1 MKTRGEIMLNMQD
14 YSAKAQEVLNTI
26 PVILARY
33 KQTQMTSEHILL
45 LITEHG
51 SNAGFEIIEKLAP
64 DVAAVKRDTERA
76 VRELG
81 MQSAPMAPTG
91 QIFITPD
98 AYRILDEAKKEAARM
113 QDNKIGCEHLILG
126 ILRVESSGAAKIL
139 ARHGLSVEKVYT
151 TIKEQRSSGGTAEK
165 DNLGAL
171 QKFTIDLCEMAVKG
185 ELMPVIGRDDEIRRV
200 IQILGRKTKNNP
212 VVVGDPGVGKTAIA
226 EGLAQRIVEGNIP
239 EYLKGKRLLSLD
251 MGRMI
256 AGTKFRG
263 EFEERMK
270 AVIDAVKKQQGEI
283 LLFVDELHTV
293 VGAGATEGSMDA
305 ANLMKPALARG
316 ELRCMGATTLEDYRK
331 YVEKDKAL
339 ERRFQMVMIEEPSVE
354 DAIEIVNGIRPV
366 FEKHHQVKITQKAVE
381 AAVKMSKQ
389 YISERFLP
397 DKAIDLIDE
406 AASRVKIENTYF
418 PGDLLNLEK
427 EKQLKEKEVEES
439 ATLENYEQAARLKA
453 ELEETRNR
461 YQARYDEWKKT
472 QETKPKVVNEF
483 VIAQLVEKWTGIPT
497 TRMLHSER
505 EKALNLE
512 AMIHQKYVNQV
523 DAVNALAQSI
533 RRSKAGLKDPK
544 RPTGSFL
551 FLGPSGVGKT
561 ELAKVLAEIL
571 CGSSEALVRIDMS
584 EYSEKIAVSRL
595 IGASPGYVGYEEGG
609 QLTEAVRRR
618 PFSVVL
624 MDEIEKAHPEVIHI
638 LLQLLEDGQLT
649 DGQGHTVDFKN
660 TVIILTSNIGTEQL
674 SKRQHRVGFAADSEE
689 LEKDKLVMDE
699 LKKYFKP
706 ELINRLDNIII
717 FRNLKPEDVQK
728 IVDLM
733 LERLNERLVDKHI
746 KVDMTERAK
755 DFLAKKGFDESF
767 GARPLRRVFEKHV
780 EVPLSDMLLEGTI
793 EENNDI
799 SVDLD
804 EEAERLLFQIHQP
817 DTRRV

>member
-1 MKTRGEIMLNMQD
+1 MLNMEE

-51 SNAGFEIIEKLAP
+51 ANAGFEIIEKLAP
-64 DVAAVKRDTERA
+64 DVAAVKRDTERS

-81 MQSAPMAPTG
+81 SQSAPMAPTG

-113 QDNKIGCEHLILG
+113 QDKKIGCEHLILG
-126 ILRVESSGAAKIL
+126 ILHVESSGAARIL
-139 ARHGLSVEKVYT
+139 TRHGLSLEKVYA

-171 QKFTIDLCEMAVKG
+171 QKFTINLCEMAAKG
-185 ELMPVIGRDDEIRRV
+185 DLMPVIGRDDEIRRV

-212 VVVGDPGVGKTAIA
+212 VLVGDPGVGKTAIA

-239 EYLKGKRLLSLD
+239 EYLKGKKLLSLD

-316 ELRCMGATTLEDYRK
+316 ELRCMGATTLDEYRK
-331 YVEKDKAL
+331 HVEKDKAL
-339 ERRFQMVMIEEPSVE
+339 ERRFQMVMVEEPSVE

-366 FEKHHQVKITQKAVE
+366 FEKHHQVKITQAAVE

-427 EKQLKEKEVEES
+427 DKQLKEKEVEES

-461 YQARYDEWKKT
+461 YETRYLEWKKE
-472 QETKPKVVNEF
+472 QESKPKVVNEF
-483 VIAQLVEKWTGIPT
+483 VIAQIVEKWTGIPT

-505 EKALNLE
+505 EKVLNLE

-523 DAVNALAQSI
+523 EAVNALSQSI

-561 ELAKVLAEIL
+561 ELAKILSEIL

-595 IGASPGYVGYEEGG
+595 IGASPGYVGYDEGG

-660 TVIILTSNIGTEQL
+660 TVIILTSNIGTEEL
-674 SKRQHRVGFAADSEE
+674 AKRQHRVGFAADSEE
-689 LEKDKLVMDE
+689 LEKDKMVMDE
-699 LKKYFKP
+699 LKKFFKP

-746 KVDMTERAK
+746 KVEMTEQAK
-755 DFLAKKGFDESF
+755 RFLAEKGFDESF

-780 EVPLSDMLLEGTI
+780 EVPISDMLLEGKI
-793 EENNDI
+793 EENNGL

-804 EEAERLLFQIHQP
+804 EEEEKLLFQIHQP
-817 DTRRV
+817 DAERV

>member
-1 MKTRGEIMLNMQD
+1 MLNMQD

-239 EYLKGKRLLSLD
+239 EYLKGKKLLSLD

-755 DFLAKKGFDESF
+755 GFLAKKGFDESF

>member
-1 MKTRGEIMLNMQD
+1 MLNMEE

-51 SNAGFEIIEKLAP
+51 ANAGFEIIEKLAP
-64 DVAAVKRDTERA
+64 DVAAVKRDTERS

-81 MQSAPMAPTG
+81 SQSAPMAPTG

-113 QDNKIGCEHLILG
+113 QDKKIGCEHLILG
-126 ILRVESSGAAKIL
+126 ILHVESSGAARIL
-139 ARHGLSVEKVYT
+139 TRHGLSLEKVYA

-171 QKFTIDLCEMAVKG
+171 QKFTINLCEMAAKG
-185 ELMPVIGRDDEIRRV
+185 DLMPVIGRDDEIRRV

-212 VVVGDPGVGKTAIA
+212 VLVGDPGVGKTAIA

-239 EYLKGKRLLSLD
+239 EYLKGKKLLSLD

-316 ELRCMGATTLEDYRK
+316 ELRCMGATTLDEYRK
-331 YVEKDKAL
+331 HVEKDKAL
-339 ERRFQMVMIEEPSVE
+339 ERRFQMVMVEEPSVE

-366 FEKHHQVKITQKAVE
+366 FEKHHQVKITQAAVE

-427 EKQLKEKEVEES
+427 DKQLKEKEVEES

-461 YQARYDEWKKT
+461 YETRYLEWKKE
-472 QETKPKVVNEF
+472 QESKPKVVNEF
-483 VIAQLVEKWTGIPT
+483 VIAQIVEKWTGIPT

-505 EKALNLE
+505 EKVLNLE
-512 AMIHQKYVNQV
+512 AMIHQKYVDQV
-523 DAVNALAQSI
+523 EAVNALAQSI

-561 ELAKVLAEIL
+561 ELAKILSEIL

-595 IGASPGYVGYEEGG
+595 IGASPGYVGYDEGG

-660 TVIILTSNIGTEQL
+660 TVIILTSNIGTEEL
-674 SKRQHRVGFAADSEE
+674 AKRQHRVGFAADSEE
-689 LEKDKLVMDE
+689 LEKDKMVMDE
-699 LKKYFKP
+699 LKKFFKP

-746 KVDMTERAK
+746 KVEMTEQAK
-755 DFLAKKGFDESF
+755 RFLAEKGFDESF

-780 EVPLSDMLLEGTI
+780 EVPISDMLLEGKI
-793 EENNDI
+793 EENNGL

-804 EEAERLLFQIHQP
+804 EEEEKLLFQIHQP
-817 DTRRV
+817 DAERV

>member
-1 MKTRGEIMLNMQD
+1 
-14 YSAKAQEVLNTI
+14 
-26 PVILARY
+26 
-33 KQTQMTSEHILL
+33 
-45 LITEHG
+45 
-51 SNAGFEIIEKLAP
+51 
-64 DVAAVKRDTERA
+64 
-76 VRELG
+76 
-81 MQSAPMAPTG
+81 
-91 QIFITPD
+91 
-98 AYRILDEAKKEAARM
+98 
-113 QDNKIGCEHLILG
+113 
-126 ILRVESSGAAKIL
+126 
-139 ARHGLSVEKVYT
+139 
-151 TIKEQRSSGGTAEK
+151 
-165 DNLGAL
+165 
-171 QKFTIDLCEMAVKG
+171 
-185 ELMPVIGRDDEIRRV
+185 
-200 IQILGRKTKNNP
+200 LGRKTKNNP

>member
-1 MKTRGEIMLNMQD
+1 
-14 YSAKAQEVLNTI
+14 
-26 PVILARY
+26 
-33 KQTQMTSEHILL
+33 
-45 LITEHG
+45 
-51 SNAGFEIIEKLAP
+51 
-64 DVAAVKRDTERA
+64 VAAVKRDTERA

>member
-1 MKTRGEIMLNMQD
+1 MLNMEE

-51 SNAGFEIIEKLAP
+51 ANAGFEIIEKLAP
-64 DVAAVKRDTERA
+64 DVAAVKRDTERS

-81 MQSAPMAPTG
+81 SQSAPMAPTG

-113 QDNKIGCEHLILG
+113 QDKKIGCEHLILG
-126 ILRVESSGAAKIL
+126 ILHVESSGASRIL
-139 ARHGLSVEKVYT
+139 TRHGLSLEKVYA

-171 QKFTIDLCEMAVKG
+171 QKFTINLCEMAAKG
-185 ELMPVIGRDDEIRRV
+185 DLMPVIGRDDEIRRV

-212 VVVGDPGVGKTAIA
+212 VLVGDPGVGKTAIA

-239 EYLKGKRLLSLD
+239 EYLKGKKLLSLD

-316 ELRCMGATTLEDYRK
+316 ELRCMGATTLDEYRK
-331 YVEKDKAL
+331 HVEKDKAL
-339 ERRFQMVMIEEPSVE
+339 ERRFQMVMVEEPSVE

-366 FEKHHQVKITQKAVE
+366 FEKHHQVKITQAAVE

-427 EKQLKEKEVEES
+427 DKQLKEKEVEES

-461 YQARYDEWKKT
+461 YETRYLEWKKE
-472 QETKPKVVNEF
+472 QESKPKVVNEF
-483 VIAQLVEKWTGIPT
+483 VIAQIVEKWTGIPT

-505 EKALNLE
+505 EKVLNLE
-512 AMIHQKYVNQV
+512 AMIHQKYVDQV
-523 DAVNALAQSI
+523 EAVNALAQSI

-561 ELAKVLAEIL
+561 ELAKILSEIL

-595 IGASPGYVGYEEGG
+595 IGASPGYVGYDEGG

-660 TVIILTSNIGTEQL
+660 TVIILTSNIGTEEL
-674 SKRQHRVGFAADSEE
+674 AKRQHRVGFAADSEE
-689 LEKDKLVMDE
+689 LEKDKMVMDE
-699 LKKYFKP
+699 LKKFFKP

-746 KVDMTERAK
+746 KVEMTEQAK
-755 DFLAKKGFDESF
+755 RFLAEKGFDESF

-780 EVPLSDMLLEGTI
+780 EVPISDMLLEGKI
-793 EENNDI
+793 EENNGL

-804 EEAERLLFQIHQP
+804 EEEEKLLFQIHQP
-817 DTRRV
+817 DAERV

>member
-1 MKTRGEIMLNMQD
+1 
-14 YSAKAQEVLNTI
+14 
-26 PVILARY
+26 
-33 KQTQMTSEHILL
+33 
-45 LITEHG
+45 
-51 SNAGFEIIEKLAP
+51 
-64 DVAAVKRDTERA
+64 
-76 VRELG
+76 
-81 MQSAPMAPTG
+81 
-91 QIFITPD
+91 
-98 AYRILDEAKKEAARM
+98 
-113 QDNKIGCEHLILG
+113 
-126 ILRVESSGAAKIL
+126 
-139 ARHGLSVEKVYT
+139 
-151 TIKEQRSSGGTAEK
+151 
-165 DNLGAL
+165 
-171 QKFTIDLCEMAVKG
+171 VKG

>member
-1 MKTRGEIMLNMQD
+1 MLNMQD

-283 LLFVDELHTV
+283 LLFIDELHTV

>member
-1 MKTRGEIMLNMQD
+1 MKKRGESMLNMEE

-51 SNAGFEIIEKLAP
+51 ANAGFEIIEKLAP
-64 DVAAVKRDTERA
+64 DVAAVKRDTERS

-81 MQSAPMAPTG
+81 SQSAPMAPTG

-113 QDNKIGCEHLILG
+113 QDKKIGCEHLILG
-126 ILRVESSGAAKIL
+126 ILHVESSGAARIL
-139 ARHGLSVEKVYT
+139 TRHGLSLEKVYA

-171 QKFTIDLCEMAVKG
+171 QKFTINLCEMAAKG
-185 ELMPVIGRDDEIRRV
+185 DLMPVIGRDDEIRRV

-212 VVVGDPGVGKTAIA
+212 VLVGDPGVGKTAIA

-239 EYLKGKRLLSLD
+239 EYLKGKKLLSLD

-316 ELRCMGATTLEDYRK
+316 ELRCMGATTLDEYRK
-331 YVEKDKAL
+331 HVEKDKAL
-339 ERRFQMVMIEEPSVE
+339 ERRFQMVMVEEPSVE

-366 FEKHHQVKITQKAVE
+366 FEKHHQVKITQAAVE

-427 EKQLKEKEVEES
+427 DKQLKEKEVEES

-461 YQARYDEWKKT
+461 YETRYLEWKKE
-472 QETKPKVVNEF
+472 QESKPKVVNEF
-483 VIAQLVEKWTGIPT
+483 VIAQIVEKWTGIPT

-505 EKALNLE
+505 EKVLNLE
-512 AMIHQKYVNQV
+512 AMIHQKYVDQV
-523 DAVNALAQSI
+523 EAVNALAQSI

-561 ELAKVLAEIL
+561 ELAKILSEIL

-595 IGASPGYVGYEEGG
+595 IGASPGYVGYDEGG

-660 TVIILTSNIGTEQL
+660 TVIILTSNIGTEEL
-674 SKRQHRVGFAADSEE
+674 AKRQHRVGFAADSEE
-689 LEKDKLVMDE
+689 LEKDKMVMDE
-699 LKKYFKP
+699 LKKFFKP

-746 KVDMTERAK
+746 KVEMTEQAK
-755 DFLAKKGFDESF
+755 RFLAEKGFDESF

-780 EVPLSDMLLEGTI
+780 EVPISDMLLEGKI
-793 EENNDI
+793 EENNGL

-804 EEAERLLFQIHQP
+804 EEEEKLLFQIHQP
-817 DTRRV
+817 DAERV

>member
-1 MKTRGEIMLNMQD
+1 
-14 YSAKAQEVLNTI
+14 
-26 PVILARY
+26 
-33 KQTQMTSEHILL
+33 
-45 LITEHG
+45 
-51 SNAGFEIIEKLAP
+51 
-64 DVAAVKRDTERA
+64 
-76 VRELG
+76 
-81 MQSAPMAPTG
+81 
-91 QIFITPD
+91 
-98 AYRILDEAKKEAARM
+98 M

>member
-1 MKTRGEIMLNMQD
+1 MLNMEE

-51 SNAGFEIIEKLAP
+51 ANAGFEIIEKLAP
-64 DVAAVKRDTERA
+64 DVAAVKRDTERS

-81 MQSAPMAPTG
+81 SQSAPMAPTG

-98 AYRILDEAKKEAARM
+98 AYRILDEAKKEAVRM
-113 QDNKIGCEHLILG
+113 QDKKIGCEHLILG
-126 ILRVESSGAAKIL
+126 ILHVESSGASRIL
-139 ARHGLSVEKVYT
+139 TRHGLSLEKVYA

-171 QKFTIDLCEMAVKG
+171 QKFTINLCEMAAKG
-185 ELMPVIGRDDEIRRV
+185 DLMPVIGRDDEIRRV

-212 VVVGDPGVGKTAIA
+212 VLVGDPGVGKTAIA

-239 EYLKGKRLLSLD
+239 EYLKGKKLLSLD

-316 ELRCMGATTLEDYRK
+316 ELRCMGATTLDEYRK
-331 YVEKDKAL
+331 HVEKDKAL
-339 ERRFQMVMIEEPSVE
+339 ERRFQMVMVEEPSVE

-366 FEKHHQVKITQKAVE
+366 FEKHHQVKITQAAVE

-427 EKQLKEKEVEES
+427 DKQLKEKEVEES

-461 YQARYDEWKKT
+461 YETRYLEWKKE
-472 QETKPKVVNEF
+472 QENKPKVVNEF
-483 VIAQLVEKWTGIPT
+483 VIAQIVEKWTGIPT

-505 EKALNLE
+505 EKVLNLE

-523 DAVNALAQSI
+523 EAVNALSQSI

-561 ELAKVLAEIL
+561 ELAKILSEIL

-595 IGASPGYVGYEEGG
+595 IGASPGYVGYDEGG

-660 TVIILTSNIGTEQL
+660 TVIILTSNIGTEEL
-674 SKRQHRVGFAADSEE
+674 AKRQHRVGFAADSEE
-689 LEKDKLVMDE
+689 LEKDKMVMDE
-699 LKKYFKP
+699 LKKFFKP

-746 KVDMTERAK
+746 KVEMTEQAK
-755 DFLAKKGFDESF
+755 RFLAEKGFDESF

-780 EVPLSDMLLEGTI
+780 EVPISDMLLEGKI
-793 EENNDI
+793 EENNGL

-804 EEAERLLFQIHQP
+804 EEEEKLLFQIHQP
-817 DTRRV
+817 DAERV

>member
-1 MKTRGEIMLNMQD
+1 MLNMQD

-151 TIKEQRSSGGTAEK
+151 AIKEQRSSGGTAEK

-239 EYLKGKRLLSLD
+239 EYLKGKKLLSLD

-755 DFLAKKGFDESF
+755 GFLAKKGFDESF

>member
-1 MKTRGEIMLNMQD
+1 
-14 YSAKAQEVLNTI
+14 
-26 PVILARY
+26 
-33 KQTQMTSEHILL
+33 
-45 LITEHG
+45 
-51 SNAGFEIIEKLAP
+51 
-64 DVAAVKRDTERA
+64 
-76 VRELG
+76 
-81 MQSAPMAPTG
+81 
-91 QIFITPD
+91 
-98 AYRILDEAKKEAARM
+98 
-113 QDNKIGCEHLILG
+113 
-126 ILRVESSGAAKIL
+126 
-139 ARHGLSVEKVYT
+139 
-151 TIKEQRSSGGTAEK
+151 
-165 DNLGAL
+165 
-171 QKFTIDLCEMAVKG
+171 
-185 ELMPVIGRDDEIRRV
+185 
-200 IQILGRKTKNNP
+200 
-212 VVVGDPGVGKTAIA
+212 
-226 EGLAQRIVEGNIP
+226 
-239 EYLKGKRLLSLD
+239 
-251 MGRMI
+251 
-256 AGTKFRG
+256 
-263 EFEERMK
+263 
-270 AVIDAVKKQQGEI
+270 
-283 LLFVDELHTV
+283 
-293 VGAGATEGSMDA
+293 
-305 ANLMKPALARG
+305 
-316 ELRCMGATTLEDYRK
+316 MGATTLEDYRK

>member
-706 ELINRLDNIII
+706 KLINRLDNIII

>member
-1 MKTRGEIMLNMQD
+1 MEE
-14 YSAKAQEVLNTI
+14 YSAKAQEILNNI
-26 PVILARY
+26 PVVLARY
-33 KQTQMTSEHILL
+33 KQTQMSSEHILL
-45 LITEHG
+45 LVTEHG
-51 SNAGFEIIEKLAP
+51 SNAGYEILEKLIP
-64 DVAAVKRDTERA
+64 DMASLKRDIERT
-76 VRELG
+76 VREFG
-81 MQSAPMAPTG
+81 ASSAPMAPAG

-98 AYRILDEAKKEAARM
+98 AYRVLDEAKKEAARM
-113 QDNKIGCEHLILG
+113 QDKKIGCEHLILG
-126 ILRVESSGAAKIL
+126 ILHVESSSAAKL
-139 ARHGLSVEKVYT
+139 LTRYGLSLEKVYT
-151 TIKEQRSSGGTAEK
+151 VIKEQRASGGTAEK

-171 QKFTIDLCEMAVKG
+171 QKFTIDLCEMAAKG

-212 VVVGDPGVGKTAIA
+212 VLVGDPGVGKTAIA
-226 EGLAQRIVEGNIP
+226 EGLAQRIVDGNIP
-239 EYLKGKRLLSLD
+239 EYLKGKKLLSLD

-270 AVIDAVKKQQGEI
+270 AVIDSVKKQQGEI
-283 LLFVDELHTV
+283 LLFIDELHTV

-316 ELRCMGATTLEDYRK
+316 ELRCLGATTLDEYRK
-331 YVEKDKAL
+331 HIEKDKAL
-339 ERRFQMVMIEEPSVE
+339 ERRFQMVMVEEPSVE
-354 DAIEIVNGIRPV
+354 DTIEIVNGIRPV
-366 FEKHHQVKITQKAVE
+366 FEKHHKVRITQSAVE

-406 AASRVKIENTYF
+406 AASRVKIENTYL
-418 PGDLLNLEK
+418 PGDLLALEK
-427 EKQLKEKEVEES
+427 EEHLKEQEIEQS
-439 ATLENYEQAARLKA
+439 ATQENYEQAARLKSELA
-453 ELEETRNR
+453 EIKNR
-461 YQARYDEWKKT
+461 FADKYDEWKKE
-472 QETKPKVVNEF
+472 QESKPKVVNEF
-483 VIAQLVEKWTGIPT
+483 VIAQIVEKWTGIPT

-505 EKALNLE
+505 EKVLNLE
-512 AMIHQKYVNQV
+512 SFIHQKYVDQSE
-523 DAVNALAQSI
+523 AVEALAQSI

-561 ELAKVLAEIL
+561 ELAKVLSEIL

-638 LLQLLEDGQLT
+638 LLQLLEDGHLT
-649 DGQGHTVDFKN
+649 DGQGHIVDFRN
-660 TVIILTSNIGTEQL
+660 TVIILTSNIGTEEL
-674 SKRQHRVGFAADSEE
+674 AKRQHRVGFAADTGEE

-699 LKKYFKP
+699 LKKFFKP
-706 ELINRLDNIII
+706 ELINRLDNIIV
-717 FRNLKPEDVQK
+717 FHNLSQEDVQK

-733 LERLNERLVDKHI
+733 LDTLNERIVDKHI
-746 KVDMTERAK
+746 KVELSDSAK
-755 DFLAKKGFDESF
+755 QFLAEKGFDENF

-780 EVPLSDMLLEGTI
+780 EVAISDMILEGKI
-793 EENNDI
+793 EEHSTVLIN
-799 SVDLD
+799 LD
-804 EEAERLLFQIHQP
+804 EEEGKLLFQIQQA
-817 DTRRV
+817 DLEQV

>member
-1 MKTRGEIMLNMQD
+1 MLNMEE

-51 SNAGFEIIEKLAP
+51 ANAGFEIIEKLAP
-64 DVAAVKRDTERA
+64 DVAAVKRDTERS

-81 MQSAPMAPTG
+81 SQSAPMAPTG

-98 AYRILDEAKKEAARM
+98 AYRILDEAKKEAVRM
-113 QDNKIGCEHLILG
+113 QDKKIGCEHLILG
-126 ILRVESSGAAKIL
+126 ILHVESSGAARIL
-139 ARHGLSVEKVYT
+139 TRHGLSLEKVYA

-171 QKFTIDLCEMAVKG
+171 QKFTINLCEMAAKG
-185 ELMPVIGRDDEIRRV
+185 DLMPVIGRDDEIRRV

-212 VVVGDPGVGKTAIA
+212 VLVGDPGVGKTAIA

-239 EYLKGKRLLSLD
+239 EYLKGKKLLSLD

-316 ELRCMGATTLEDYRK
+316 ELRCMGATTLDEYRK
-331 YVEKDKAL
+331 HVEKDKAL
-339 ERRFQMVMIEEPSVE
+339 ERRFQMVMVEEPSVE

-366 FEKHHQVKITQKAVE
+366 FEKHHQVKITQAAVE

-427 EKQLKEKEVEES
+427 DKQLKEKEVEES

-461 YQARYDEWKKT
+461 YETRYLEWKKE
-472 QETKPKVVNEF
+472 QENKPKVVNEF
-483 VIAQLVEKWTGIPT
+483 VIAQIVEKWTGIPT

-505 EKALNLE
+505 EKVLNLE

-523 DAVNALAQSI
+523 EAVNALSQSI

-561 ELAKVLAEIL
+561 ELAKILSEIL

-595 IGASPGYVGYEEGG
+595 IGASPGYVGYDEGG

-660 TVIILTSNIGTEQL
+660 TVIILTSNIGTEEL
-674 SKRQHRVGFAADSEE
+674 AKRQHRVGFAADSEE
-689 LEKDKLVMDE
+689 LEKDKMVMDE
-699 LKKYFKP
+699 LKKFFKP

-746 KVDMTERAK
+746 KVEMTEQAK
-755 DFLAKKGFDESF
+755 RFLAEKGFDESF

-780 EVPLSDMLLEGTI
+780 EVPISDMLLEGKI
-793 EENNDI
+793 EENNGL

-804 EEAERLLFQIHQP
+804 EEEEKLLFQIHQP
-817 DTRRV
+817 DAERV

>member
-1 MKTRGEIMLNMQD
+1 
-14 YSAKAQEVLNTI
+14 
-26 PVILARY
+26 
-33 KQTQMTSEHILL
+33 
-45 LITEHG
+45 
-51 SNAGFEIIEKLAP
+51 
-64 DVAAVKRDTERA
+64 
-76 VRELG
+76 
-81 MQSAPMAPTG
+81 MAPTG

-113 QDNKIGCEHLILG
+113 QDKKIGCEHLILG
-126 ILRVESSGAAKIL
+126 ILHVESSGAARIL
-139 ARHGLSVEKVYT
+139 TRHGLSLEKVYA

-171 QKFTIDLCEMAVKG
+171 QKFTINLCEMAAKG
-185 ELMPVIGRDDEIRRV
+185 DLMPVIGRDDEIRRV

-212 VVVGDPGVGKTAIA
+212 VLVGDPGVGKTAIA

-239 EYLKGKRLLSLD
+239 EYLKGKKLLSLD

-316 ELRCMGATTLEDYRK
+316 ELRCMGATTLDEYRK
-331 YVEKDKAL
+331 HVEKDKAL
-339 ERRFQMVMIEEPSVE
+339 ERRFQMVMVEEPSVE

-366 FEKHHQVKITQKAVE
+366 FEKHHQVKITQAAVE

-427 EKQLKEKEVEES
+427 DKQLKEKEVEES

-461 YQARYDEWKKT
+461 YETRYLEWKKE
-472 QETKPKVVNEF
+472 QENKPKVVNEF
-483 VIAQLVEKWTGIPT
+483 VIAQIVEKWTGIPT

-505 EKALNLE
+505 EKVLNLE

-523 DAVNALAQSI
+523 EAVNALSQSI

-561 ELAKVLAEIL
+561 ELAKILSEIL

-595 IGASPGYVGYEEGG
+595 IGASPGYVGYDEGG

-660 TVIILTSNIGTEQL
+660 TVIILTSNIGTEEL
-674 SKRQHRVGFAADSEE
+674 AKRQHRVGFAADSEE
-689 LEKDKLVMDE
+689 LEKDKMVMDE
-699 LKKYFKP
+699 LKKFFKP

-746 KVDMTERAK
+746 KVEMTEQAK
-755 DFLAKKGFDESF
+755 RFLAEKGFDESF

-780 EVPLSDMLLEGTI
+780 EVPISDMLLEGKI
-793 EENNDI
+793 EENNGL

-804 EEAERLLFQIHQP
+804 EEEEKLLFQIHQP
-817 DTRRV
+817 DAERV

>member
-1 MKTRGEIMLNMQD
+1 MLNMQD

-239 EYLKGKRLLSLD
+239 EYLKGKKLLSLD

-283 LLFVDELHTV
+283 LLFIDELHTV

-755 DFLAKKGFDESF
+755 GFLAKKGFDESF

>member
-1 MKTRGEIMLNMQD
+1 MLNMEE

-51 SNAGFEIIEKLAP
+51 ANAGFEIIEKLAP
-64 DVAAVKRDTERA
+64 DVAAVKRDTERS

-81 MQSAPMAPTG
+81 SQSAPMAPTG

-113 QDNKIGCEHLILG
+113 QDKKIGCEHLILG
-126 ILRVESSGAAKIL
+126 ILHVESSGAARIL
-139 ARHGLSVEKVYT
+139 TRHGLSLEKVYA

-171 QKFTIDLCEMAVKG
+171 QKFTINLCEMAAKG
-185 ELMPVIGRDDEIRRV
+185 DLMPVIGRDDEIRRV

-212 VVVGDPGVGKTAIA
+212 VLVGDPGVGKTAIA

-239 EYLKGKRLLSLD
+239 EYLKGKKLLSLD

-316 ELRCMGATTLEDYRK
+316 ELRCMGATTLDEYRK
-331 YVEKDKAL
+331 HVEKDKAL
-339 ERRFQMVMIEEPSVE
+339 ERRFQMVMVEEPSVE

-366 FEKHHQVKITQKAVE
+366 FEKHHQVKITQAAVE

-427 EKQLKEKEVEES
+427 DKQLKEKEVEES

-461 YQARYDEWKKT
+461 YETRYLEWKKE
-472 QETKPKVVNEF
+472 QENKPKVVNEF
-483 VIAQLVEKWTGIPT
+483 VIAQIVEKWTGIPT

-505 EKALNLE
+505 EKVLNLE

-523 DAVNALAQSI
+523 EAVNALSQSI

-561 ELAKVLAEIL
+561 ELAKILSEIL

-595 IGASPGYVGYEEGG
+595 IGASPGYVGYDEGG

-660 TVIILTSNIGTEQL
+660 TVIILTSNIGTEEL
-674 SKRQHRVGFAADSEE
+674 AKRQHRVGFAADSEE
-689 LEKDKLVMDE
+689 LEKDKMVMDE
-699 LKKYFKP
+699 LKKFFKP

-746 KVDMTERAK
+746 KVEMTEQAK
-755 DFLAKKGFDESF
+755 RFLAEKGFDESF

-780 EVPLSDMLLEGTI
+780 EVPISDMLLEGKI
-793 EENNDI
+793 EENNGL

-804 EEAERLLFQIHQP
+804 EEEEKLLFQIHQP
-817 DTRRV
+817 DAERV

>member
-1 MKTRGEIMLNMQD
+1 MLNMQD

-239 EYLKGKRLLSLD
+239 EYLKGKKLLSLD

-283 LLFVDELHTV
+283 LLFIDELHTV

-439 ATLENYEQAARLKA
+439 ATQENYEQAARLKA

-755 DFLAKKGFDESF
+755 GFLAKKGFDESF

>member
-1 MKTRGEIMLNMQD
+1 MLNMQD

-439 ATLENYEQAARLKA
+439 ATQENYEQAARLKA

>member
-1 MKTRGEIMLNMQD
+1 MLNMEE

-51 SNAGFEIIEKLAP
+51 ANAGFEIIEKLAP
-64 DVAAVKRDTERA
+64 DVAAVKRDTERS

-81 MQSAPMAPTG
+81 SQSAPMAPTG

-113 QDNKIGCEHLILG
+113 QDKKIGCEHLILG
-126 ILRVESSGAAKIL
+126 ILHVESSGASRIL
-139 ARHGLSVEKVYT
+139 TRHGLSLEKVYA

-171 QKFTIDLCEMAVKG
+171 QKFTINLCEMAAKG
-185 ELMPVIGRDDEIRRV
+185 DLMPVIGRDDEIRRV

-212 VVVGDPGVGKTAIA
+212 VLVGDPGVGKTAIA

-239 EYLKGKRLLSLD
+239 EYLKGKKLLSLD

-316 ELRCMGATTLEDYRK
+316 ELRCMGATTLDEYRK
-331 YVEKDKAL
+331 HVEKDKAL
-339 ERRFQMVMIEEPSVE
+339 ERRFQMVMVEEPSVE

-366 FEKHHQVKITQKAVE
+366 FEKHHQVKITQAAVE

-427 EKQLKEKEVEES
+427 DKQLKEKEVEES

-461 YQARYDEWKKT
+461 YETRYLEWKKE
-472 QETKPKVVNEF
+472 QENKPKVVNEF
-483 VIAQLVEKWTGIPT
+483 VIAQIVEKWTGIPT

-505 EKALNLE
+505 EKVLNLE
-512 AMIHQKYVNQV
+512 AMIHQKYVDQV
-523 DAVNALAQSI
+523 EAVNALAQSI

-561 ELAKVLAEIL
+561 ELAKILSEIL

-595 IGASPGYVGYEEGG
+595 IGASPGYVGYDEGG

-660 TVIILTSNIGTEQL
+660 TVIILTSNIGTEEL
-674 SKRQHRVGFAADSEE
+674 AKRQHRVGFAADSEE
-689 LEKDKLVMDE
+689 LEKDKMVMDE
-699 LKKYFKP
+699 LKKFFKP

-746 KVDMTERAK
+746 KVEMTEQAK
-755 DFLAKKGFDESF
+755 RFLAEKGFDESF

-780 EVPLSDMLLEGTI
+780 EVPISDMLLEGKI
-793 EENNDI
+793 EENNGL

-804 EEAERLLFQIHQP
+804 EEEEKLLFQIHQP
-817 DTRRV
+817 DAERV

>member
-1 MKTRGEIMLNMQD
+1 MLNMEE

-51 SNAGFEIIEKLAP
+51 ANAGFEIIEKLAP
-64 DVAAVKRDTERA
+64 DVAAVKRDTERS

-81 MQSAPMAPTG
+81 SQSAPMAPTG

-113 QDNKIGCEHLILG
+113 QDKKIGCEHLILG
-126 ILRVESSGAAKIL
+126 ILHVESSGASRIL
-139 ARHGLSVEKVYT
+139 TRHGLSLEKVYA

-171 QKFTIDLCEMAVKG
+171 QKFTINLCEMAAKG
-185 ELMPVIGRDDEIRRV
+185 DLMPVIGRDDEIRRV

-212 VVVGDPGVGKTAIA
+212 VLVGDPGVGKTAIA

-239 EYLKGKRLLSLD
+239 EYLKGKKLLSLD

-316 ELRCMGATTLEDYRK
+316 ELRCMGATTLDEYRK
-331 YVEKDKAL
+331 HVEKDKAL
-339 ERRFQMVMIEEPSVE
+339 ERRFQMVMVEEPSVE

-366 FEKHHQVKITQKAVE
+366 FEKHHQVKITQAAVE

-427 EKQLKEKEVEES
+427 DKQLKEKEVEES

-461 YQARYDEWKKT
+461 YETRYLEWKKE
-472 QETKPKVVNEF
+472 QENKPKVVNEF
-483 VIAQLVEKWTGIPT
+483 VIAQIVEKWTGIPT

-505 EKALNLE
+505 EKVLNLE

-523 DAVNALAQSI
+523 EAVNALSQSI

-561 ELAKVLAEIL
+561 ELAKILSEIL

-595 IGASPGYVGYEEGG
+595 IGASPGYVGYDEGG

-660 TVIILTSNIGTEQL
+660 TVIILTSNIGTEEL
-674 SKRQHRVGFAADSEE
+674 AKRQHRVGFAADSEE
-689 LEKDKLVMDE
+689 LEKDKMVMDE
-699 LKKYFKP
+699 LKKFFKP

-746 KVDMTERAK
+746 KVEMTEQAK
-755 DFLAKKGFDESF
+755 RFLAEKGFDESF

-780 EVPLSDMLLEGTI
+780 EVPISDMLLEGKI
-793 EENNDI
+793 EENNGL

-804 EEAERLLFQIHQP
+804 EEEEKLLFQIHQP
-817 DTRRV
+817 DAERV

>member
-1 MKTRGEIMLNMQD
+1 MLNMEE

-51 SNAGFEIIEKLAP
+51 ANAGFEIIEKLAP
-64 DVAAVKRDTERA
+64 DVAAVKRDTERS

-81 MQSAPMAPTG
+81 SQSAPMAPTG

-113 QDNKIGCEHLILG
+113 QDKKIGCEHLILG
-126 ILRVESSGAAKIL
+126 ILHVESSGAARIL
-139 ARHGLSVEKVYT
+139 TRHGLSLEKVYA

-171 QKFTIDLCEMAVKG
+171 QKFTINLCEMAAKG
-185 ELMPVIGRDDEIRRV
+185 DLMPVIGRDDEIRRV

-212 VVVGDPGVGKTAIA
+212 VLVGDPGVGKTAIA

-239 EYLKGKRLLSLD
+239 EYLKGKKLLSLD

-316 ELRCMGATTLEDYRK
+316 ELRCMGATTLDEYRK
-331 YVEKDKAL
+331 HVEKDKAL
-339 ERRFQMVMIEEPSVE
+339 ERRFQMVMVEEPSVE

-366 FEKHHQVKITQKAVE
+366 FEKHHQVKITQAAVE

-427 EKQLKEKEVEES
+427 DKQLKEKEVEES

-461 YQARYDEWKKT
+461 YETRYLEWKKE
-472 QETKPKVVNEF
+472 QENKPKVVNEF
-483 VIAQLVEKWTGIPT
+483 VIAQIVEKWTGIPT

-505 EKALNLE
+505 EKVLNLE

-523 DAVNALAQSI
+523 EAVNALSQSI

-561 ELAKVLAEIL
+561 ELAKILSEIL

-595 IGASPGYVGYEEGG
+595 IGASPGYVGYDEGG

-660 TVIILTSNIGTEQL
+660 TVIILTSNIGTEEL
-674 SKRQHRVGFAADSEE
+674 AKRQHRVGFAADSEE
-689 LEKDKLVMDE
+689 LEKDKMVMDE
-699 LKKYFKP
+699 LKKFFKP

-746 KVDMTERAK
+746 KVEMTKQAK
-755 DFLAKKGFDESF
+755 RFLAEKGFDESF

-780 EVPLSDMLLEGTI
+780 EVPISDMLLEGKI
-793 EENNDI
+793 EENNGL

-804 EEAERLLFQIHQP
+804 EEEEKLLFQIHQP
-817 DTRRV
+817 DAERV

>member
-1 MKTRGEIMLNMQD
+1 MLNMQD

-283 LLFVDELHTV
+283 LLFIDELHTV

-755 DFLAKKGFDESF
+755 GFLAKKGFDESF

>member
-1 MKTRGEIMLNMQD
+1 MLNMQD

>member
-1 MKTRGEIMLNMQD
+1 MKKRGESMLNMEE

-51 SNAGFEIIEKLAP
+51 ANAGFEIIEKLAP
-64 DVAAVKRDTERA
+64 DVAAVKRDTERS

-81 MQSAPMAPTG
+81 SQSAPMAPTG

-113 QDNKIGCEHLILG
+113 QDKKIGCEHLILG
-126 ILRVESSGAAKIL
+126 ILHVESSGAARIL
-139 ARHGLSVEKVYT
+139 TRHGLSLEKVYA

-171 QKFTIDLCEMAVKG
+171 QKFTINLCEMAAKG
-185 ELMPVIGRDDEIRRV
+185 DLMPVIGRDDEIRRV

-212 VVVGDPGVGKTAIA
+212 VLVGDPGVGKTAIA

-239 EYLKGKRLLSLD
+239 EYLKGKKLLSLD

-316 ELRCMGATTLEDYRK
+316 ELRCMGATTLDEYRK
-331 YVEKDKAL
+331 HVEKDKAL
-339 ERRFQMVMIEEPSVE
+339 ERRFQMVMVEEPSVE

-366 FEKHHQVKITQKAVE
+366 FEKHHQVKITQAAVE

-427 EKQLKEKEVEES
+427 DKQLKEKEVEES

-461 YQARYDEWKKT
+461 YETRYLEWKKE
-472 QETKPKVVNEF
+472 QENKPKVVNEF
-483 VIAQLVEKWTGIPT
+483 VIAQIVEKWTGIPT

-505 EKALNLE
+505 EKVLNLE

-523 DAVNALAQSI
+523 EAVNALSQSI

-561 ELAKVLAEIL
+561 ELAKILSEIL

-595 IGASPGYVGYEEGG
+595 IGASPGYVGYDEGG

-660 TVIILTSNIGTEQL
+660 TVIILTSNIGTEEL
-674 SKRQHRVGFAADSEE
+674 AKRQHRVGFAADSEE
-689 LEKDKLVMDE
+689 LEKDKMVMDE
-699 LKKYFKP
+699 LKKFFKP

-746 KVDMTERAK
+746 KVEMTEQAK
-755 DFLAKKGFDESF
+755 RFLAEKGFDESF

-780 EVPLSDMLLEGTI
+780 EVPISDMLLEGKI
-793 EENNDI
+793 EENNGL

-804 EEAERLLFQIHQP
+804 EEEEKLLFQIHQP
-817 DTRRV
+817 DAERV

>member
-1 MKTRGEIMLNMQD
+1 
-14 YSAKAQEVLNTI
+14 
-26 PVILARY
+26 
-33 KQTQMTSEHILL
+33 
-45 LITEHG
+45 
-51 SNAGFEIIEKLAP
+51 IIEKLAP
-64 DVAAVKRDTERA
+64 DVAAVKRDTERS

-81 MQSAPMAPTG
+81 SQSAPIAPTG

-113 QDNKIGCEHLILG
+113 QDKKIGCEHLILG
-126 ILRVESSGAAKIL
+126 ILHVESSGAARIL
-139 ARHGLSVEKVYT
+139 TRHGLSLEKVYA

-171 QKFTIDLCEMAVKG
+171 QKFTINLCEMAAKG
-185 ELMPVIGRDDEIRRV
+185 DLMPVIGRDDEIRRV

-212 VVVGDPGVGKTAIA
+212 VLVGDPGVGKTAIA

-239 EYLKGKRLLSLD
+239 EYLKGKKLLSLD

-316 ELRCMGATTLEDYRK
+316 ELRCMGATTLDEYRK
-331 YVEKDKAL
+331 HVEKDKAL
-339 ERRFQMVMIEEPSVE
+339 ERRFQMVMVEEPSVE

-366 FEKHHQVKITQKAVE
+366 FEKHHQVKITQAAVE

-427 EKQLKEKEVEES
+427 DKQLKEKEVEES

-461 YQARYDEWKKT
+461 YETRYLEWKKE
-472 QETKPKVVNEF
+472 QENKPKVVNEF
-483 VIAQLVEKWTGIPT
+483 VIAQIVEKWTGIPT

-505 EKALNLE
+505 EKVLNLE

-523 DAVNALAQSI
+523 EAVNALSQSI

-561 ELAKVLAEIL
+561 ELAKILSEIL

-595 IGASPGYVGYEEGG
+595 IGASPGYVGYDEGG

-660 TVIILTSNIGTEQL
+660 TVIILTSNIGTEEL
-674 SKRQHRVGFAADSEE
+674 AKRQHRVGFAADSEE
-689 LEKDKLVMDE
+689 LEKDKMVMDE
-699 LKKYFKP
+699 LKKFFKP

-746 KVDMTERAK
+746 KVEMTEQAK
-755 DFLAKKGFDESF
+755 RFLAEKGFDESF

-780 EVPLSDMLLEGTI
+780 EVPISDMLLEGKI
-793 EENNDI
+793 EENNGL

-804 EEAERLLFQIHQP
+804 EEEEKLLFQIHQP
-817 DTRRV
+817 DAERV

>member
-1 MKTRGEIMLNMQD
+1 
-14 YSAKAQEVLNTI
+14 
-26 PVILARY
+26 
-33 KQTQMTSEHILL
+33 MTSEHILL

-64 DVAAVKRDTERA
+64 DVVAVKRDTERA

-544 RPTGSFL
+544 RPIGSFM
-551 FLGPSGVGKT
+551 FLGP
-561 ELAKVLAEIL
+561 
-571 CGSSEALVRIDMS
+571 
-584 EYSEKIAVSRL
+584 
-595 IGASPGYVGYEEGG
+595 
-609 QLTEAVRRR
+609 
-618 PFSVVL
+618 
-624 MDEIEKAHPEVIHI
+624 
-638 LLQLLEDGQLT
+638 
-649 DGQGHTVDFKN
+649 
-660 TVIILTSNIGTEQL
+660 
-674 SKRQHRVGFAADSEE
+674 
-689 LEKDKLVMDE
+689 
-699 LKKYFKP
+699 
-706 ELINRLDNIII
+706 
-717 FRNLKPEDVQK
+717 
-728 IVDLM
+728 
-733 LERLNERLVDKHI
+733 
-746 KVDMTERAK
+746 
-755 DFLAKKGFDESF
+755 
-767 GARPLRRVFEKHV
+767 
-780 EVPLSDMLLEGTI
+780 
-793 EENNDI
+793 
-799 SVDLD
+799 
-804 EEAERLLFQIHQP
+804 
-817 DTRRV
+817 

>member
-1 MKTRGEIMLNMQD
+1 MLNMQD

-755 DFLAKKGFDESF
+755 GFLAKKGFDESF